1 MMRRGLDGDSCGML
15 EASIAEGTSLVIFV
29 EYDLTPL
36 EEAQAA
42 DEKHMAVMFG
52 ILVFVGLVGCI
63 TLFLI
68 QSYRRSR
75 KLVQETTAFS
85 SEILRT
91 LPVGIISTDMDDRIT
106 SINPAAQDITGLTRT
121 AATGRGPS

>member
-1 MMRRGLDGDSCGML
+1 MRRKPNFSGK
-15 EASIAEGTSLVIFV
+15 I
-29 EYDLTPL
+29 DLTPL

-91 LPVGIISTDMDDRIT
+91 LPVGIISTDMDDR
-106 SINPAAQDITGLTRT
+106 SSRSPAVSC
-121 AATGRGPS
+121 P

>member
-1 MMRRGLDGDSCGML
+1 M
-15 EASIAEGTSLVIFV
+15 
-29 EYDLTPL
+29 
-36 EEAQAA
+36 EAQAA

-106 SINPAAQDITGLTRT
+106 SINPAAQDPDGGDG
-121 AATGRGPS
+121 AGPS